1 MKIKGGFL
9 NKICSWCIEESLQD
23 NPEWASGELWDH
35 NLGSHQTV
43 ISMGNPMTTQMVETC
58 WKLSLPLL
66 SLCQVGC
73 TVLFVLEWY
82 LRNVAIGH
90 FSGAA
95 HKSSSLK
102 LVSLSTSLARE
113 PAQQVPLCSTHWLVQ
128 RHIGVHRVWYLD
140 SHCLEMFPSPW
151 KYAPAAPHSGKTNDA
166 LMPVNP
172 KTCKLKSHPSWP
184 QTCEKPVPTVCA
196 LEMFEVAYYTA
207 LYSNNAAGWDKFHCS
222 LYTVVFMVR
231 FACSQGIHGEGNGTP
246 LQYSCLES
254 PMDGG
259 AWWAAVYGVATSQT
273 RLRDFTF
280 TFHFMHWRRKWQ
292 PTLVFLPG
300 ESQGQRS
307 LVGCLLWGRTESD
320 TTEAT

>member
-43 ISMGNPMTTQMVETC
+43 ISTGNPMTTQMVETC

-128 RHIGVHRVWYLD
+128 RHTGVHRVWYLD

-222 LYTVVFMVR
+222 LYTVCLWWDLHALKASMEKAMAPHSSTLAWKVPWTEEPGGLQSTGSLQVR
-231 FACSQGIHGEGNGTP
+231 QDWE
-246 LQYSCLES
+246 
-254 PMDGG
+254 
-259 AWWAAVYGVATSQT
+259 TS
-273 RLRDFTF
+273 LSLFT
-280 TFHFMHWRRKWQ
+280 FMHWRRKWQ

-300 ESQGQRS
+300 ESQGWGS
-307 LVGCLLWGRTESD
+307 LMGCRLWGHTESD
-320 TTEAT
+320 MTEAT